1 MCSFFSYDL
10 SQKMML
16 RYDVDDDITDEVRWK
31 GCFEVVCCCL
41 GGLLLLLDLFVDS
54 LSRKNESK
62 SFRIFVTID
71 GSTLR
76 SEPYPHMP
84 HRVYT

>member
-31 GCFEVVCCCL
+31 GCFRGCLLLFCCCCWIC
-41 GGLLLLLDLFVDS
+41 LLIHFLARTNS
-54 LSRKNESK
+54 E
-62 SFRIFVTID
+62 SFRIFVMID

>member
-1 MCSFFSYDL
+1 
-10 SQKMML
+10 MML

-71 GSTLR
+71 GSTGVTNTKQDPLPPIC
-76 SEPYPHMP
+76 S
-84 HRVYT
+84 T